1 MSNIDIFLFKV
12 SKLLILYKFSD
23 ISFEISLQKYFEVI
37 DVNLFIDYLNNL
49 LENWLSE
56 RVLKLG

>member
-49 LENWLSE
+49 LENWFSE